1 MASLCAPTSS
11 DPCQRRRRRSLVAER
26 VLVALLPENETIAAA
41 FQNAGGVP
49 VSRRDGPTRADSA
62 FH

>member
-1 MASLCAPTSS
+1 MASCAPRLARI
-11 DPCQRRRRRSLVAER
+11 PARRRRRRSLGAER